1 MGDSTNVKE
10 NYKNRAR
17 GVVHGGEGAVK
28 AIQRGEELSGL
39 AADELKTVEAIYQF
53 AGRRAIVTDNAM
65 RTQAAANLYWNAIQ
79 KAAQTGDIDK
89 LDGYVARFG
98 WLVGVVTRLWQA
110 EAAEEKAAEAAGVG
124 VVDVLKAIKPSKPE
138 GGEDESEV

>member
-1 MGDSTNVKE
+1 MTAKGNQSAAK
-10 NYKNRAR
+10 
-17 GVVHGGEGAVK
+17 HGGEGAVK
-28 AIQRGEELSGL
+28 AIQRGEELNGL

-53 AGRRAIVTDNAM
+53 AGRRAIVTENAM

-98 WLVGVVTRLWQA
+98 WLVGVVSRLWQA

-124 VVDVLKAIKPSKPE
+124 VLDVLKAIKPSESSGPE
-138 GGEDESEV
+138 GGEDESED